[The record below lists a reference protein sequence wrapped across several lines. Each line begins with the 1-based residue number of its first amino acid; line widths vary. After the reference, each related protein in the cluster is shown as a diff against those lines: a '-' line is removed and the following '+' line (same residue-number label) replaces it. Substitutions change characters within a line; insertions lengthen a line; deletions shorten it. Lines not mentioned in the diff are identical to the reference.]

1 MSNGNDFN
9 QRNIAEF
16 RANHGRVS
24 GPFEGAPVV
33 LLQTVGA
40 RSGKPRTNI
49 MMYLADG
56 ERYLVFASNA
66 GADDNPA
73 WYWNLKA
80 NPDARIE
87 VGDDIVDVHATELQ
101 GAERD
106 DKYALQ
112 AERYP
117 GFAEYERMTSRTIPV
132 VALTPTGGAKPRRMK
147 AGDRRD
153 GAVRPS
159 RRDGPRRPWNRRPR
173 RRPRSGQALGIDGLA
188 EALLEVEFAHL
199 GKRWLGHHKH
209 DRSTKSRSA
218 VVGMTRN
225 VRAQLGKP
233 IHARSGGM
241 TAGRLLK
248 LGQWSPPPIS
258 AAPRLPAVR
267 SARPVATTEC
277 RHALPHT
284 AFSAPPA
291 PGPPAARAP

>member
-1 MSNGNDFN
+1 MSDGNDFN

-24 GPFEGAPVV
+24 GPFEGAPIV
-33 LLQTVGA
+33 LLHTVGA

-56 ERYLVFASNA
+56 DRYLVFASNA

-73 WYWNLKA
+73 WYWNLMA

-132 VALTPTGGAKPRRMK
+132 
-147 AGDRRD
+147 
-153 GAVRPS
+153 S
-159 RRDGPRRPWNRRPR
+159 RSRLPMGPKNPP
-173 RRPRSGQALGIDGLA
+173 
-188 EALLEVEFAHL
+188 
-199 GKRWLGHHKH
+199 
-209 DRSTKSRSA
+209 DRST
-218 VVGMTRN
+218 
-225 VRAQLGKP
+225 
-233 IHARSGGM
+233 
-241 TAGRLLK
+241 
-248 LGQWSPPPIS
+248 WIS
-258 AAPRLPAVR
+258 MPFT
-267 SARPVATTEC
+267 VAK
-277 RHALPHT
+277 
-284 AFSAPPA
+284 
-291 PGPPAARAP
+291 ARAKASRR